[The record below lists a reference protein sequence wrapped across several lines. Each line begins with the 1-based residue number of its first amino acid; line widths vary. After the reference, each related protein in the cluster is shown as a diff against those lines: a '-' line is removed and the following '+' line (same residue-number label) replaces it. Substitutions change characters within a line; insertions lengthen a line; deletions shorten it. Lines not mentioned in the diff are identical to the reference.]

1 MDTVSFNV
9 LYTDESIKEIQDY
22 LNSPKAYITPNGELT
37 DSNAD
42 DNVNIVVDVLTE

>member
-1 MDTVSFNV
+1 MSFNV